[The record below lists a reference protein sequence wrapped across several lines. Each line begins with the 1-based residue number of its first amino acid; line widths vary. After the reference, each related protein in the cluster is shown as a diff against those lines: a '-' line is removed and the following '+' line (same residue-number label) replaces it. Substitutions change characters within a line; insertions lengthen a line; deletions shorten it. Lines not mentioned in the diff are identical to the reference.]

1 MTQAKR
7 VTILDLEMPKAVVL
21 RRIKHAVDG
30 KPFQKEAKLALTR
43 AVTVFIS
50 YLTSQYV
57 TLAVAPSFPLF
68 CSRAPF
74 LLL

>member
-1 MTQAKR
+1 MTQEKR

-50 YLTSQYV
+50 YLTSQYEGGGCDY
-57 TLAVAPSFPLF
+57 AP
-68 CSRAPF
+68 
-74 LLL
+74 